1 MNEFMLALD
10 TSQNKEIIQLKFV
23 LHYLTAFNVYDHL
36 IDPELITRW
45 LAPKVEKIHC
55 TAGGEYHF
63 IWSNPEN
70 HLRGKYLK
78 AIGGEILDF
87 TWQWDNE
94 KDIPPRTVKIEV
106 IPSRNGQFSTVL
118 LLHGTFGMSDD
129 EQSKRTFQ
137 LVQWIN
143 SFIRLT
149 NYWQKGH

>member
-10 TSQNKEIIQLKFV
+10 TSQNKEIIQLEFV

-36 IDPELITRW
+36 INPELITRW

-55 TAGGEYHF
+55 AVGGEYHF
-63 IWSNPEN
+63 IWSNPEH

-94 KDIPPRTVKIEV
+94 KDLPPRTVKIKV
-106 IPSRNGQFSTVL
+106 TPSRNGQSSTVL
-118 LLHGTFGMSDD
+118 LFHGTFGKSDD

-137 LVQWIN
+137 LTQWVN
-143 SFIRLT
+143 SFARLA